1 MAVYRLFP
9 CPTSAPGL
17 LQFWSEPP
25 LEAKHRF
32 LHETGPEPTLRRETW
47 TVLPQIA
54 CASFS
59 KHVLIR
65 KMAPDHQNHRRKP
78 CPVSKMENPKC

>member
-17 LQFWSEPP
+17 LQFWSETP

-47 TVLPQIA
+47 TVLLQITLRV
-54 CASFS
+54 FF
-59 KHVLIR
+59 KT
-65 KMAPDHQNHRRKP
+65 
-78 CPVSKMENPKC
+78 CPNMKNGT